1 MNGPATGGYN
11 EVRIL
16 KMEIGSVT
24 RLASMAMVASSLSV
38 PSMARLSRFC
48 NSTEATGENVV
59 NQSREMNL
67 PSSVPLSASPDL
79 EISLQSELPMIPESD
94 RVRLQAW
101 PEFISGIVAVGS
113 SKDRTCTAP
122 DLSIILAK
130 VSLSVA
136 PVKFWPL
143 VRLDLDGAMF
153 HHLFWSMTGTARQ
166 GAGSSGAI

>member
-1 MNGPATGGYN
+1 
-11 EVRIL
+11 
-16 KMEIGSVT
+16 
-24 RLASMAMVASSLSV
+24 
-38 PSMARLSRFC
+38 
-48 NSTEATGENVV
+48 
-59 NQSREMNL
+59 
-67 PSSVPLSASPDL
+67 
-79 EISLQSELPMIPESD
+79 MIPESD

>member
-1 MNGPATGGYN
+1 MNGPAIGGFS

-16 KMEIGSVT
+16 RVEIGSAT

-38 PSMARLSRFC
+38 PSMAHMSRFC
-48 NSTEATGENVV
+48 TSTETIGGNVAS
-59 NQSREMNL
+59 QSREMNL
-67 PSSVPLSASPDL
+67 PSSVPLSASLDL
-79 EISLQSELPMIPESD
+79 VIYLQSELHMIPESD

-113 SKDRTCTAP
+113 SKDRICTAP
-122 DLSIILAK
+122 DLSIILDK
-130 VSLSVA
+130 VLLSVA

-143 VRLDLDGAMF
+143 ERLDLDGVMF